1 MFDRMRHSL
10 RDFARHRP
18 GTRFVSR
25 YERARRDERGT
36 VHRTV
41 IATMGFFLV
50 LLGIVLV
57 PAPGPGFLVILAGA
71 SLIAQEMLP
80 VARRLDAIELWLRV
94 RLRRLRGF
102 WRARLGPGG
111 RAACVGAAVC
121 MLAFLV
127 SGALVILL

>member
-18 GTRFVSR
+18 GQRFVSR

-36 VHRTV
+36 VHRTL
-41 IATMGFFLV
+41 IATMGFLLV

-71 SLIAQEMLP
+71 SLMAQEMLP
-80 VARRLDAIELWLRV
+80 VARKLDAAELWLRT
-94 RLRRLRGF
+94 RLRRLRSF
-102 WRARLGPGG
+102 WRARLGPRG

-121 MLAFLV
+121 MLAVLV